1 MIRSQSELIERLI
14 DYLKRKGGECS
25 AVEVCRDVLGL
36 VNCDETMAGSLVAT
50 GLPGDDRIIIDGGN
64 QVLLRANKPRNPGV
78 RSLRSVVIDIETTG
92 MPAPEHKIT
101 EFAAVLLD
109 GLEVVG
115 EYQTLVN
122 PEVRI
127 PPFIVEMT
135 GITDEMVS
143 QAPLFSEI
151 AGDIVDLIDDR
162 VIVAHNSQFDVGFLN
177 AELER
182 TLAVNLDNPSLC
194 TVRLARKLLPG
205 LDGYRL
211 GSVTDYLGIEVKDR
225 HRAFGDAEA
234 TAKLFVKLLKIAED
248 KGWNNWLQLNTIAG
262 GRKAEQSEQSN

>member
-14 DYLKRKGGECS
+14 DHLKRNGGKCS

-36 VNCDETMAGSLVAT
+36 VNCDEAMASSLIAA
-50 GLPGDDRIIIDGGN
+50 GLPTDDRISMDGGK
-64 QVLLRANKPRNPGV
+64 QVVLQEKKARNPQLHK
-78 RSLRSVVIDIETTG
+78 LRSVVIDIETTG

-101 EFAAVLLD
+101 EFAAVMLN
-109 GLEVVG
+109 GREIVG

-122 PEVRI
+122 PEVKI

-143 QAPLFSEI
+143 QAPLFSEV
-151 AGDIVDLIDDR
+151 AEEIVDLIDDR

-182 TLAVNLDNPSLC
+182 TMSVNLGNPSLC
-194 TVRLARKLLPG
+194 TVRLSRKLLPG

-211 GSVTDYLGIEVKDR
+211 GSVTDYLGIKVKDR

-234 TAKLFVKLLKIAED
+234 TAKLFVKLLEIAEN
-248 KGWNNWLQLNTIAG
+248 KGWNNWLRLNKIAG
-262 GRKAEQSEQSN
+262 GRKAEQSDQSD